1 MAHTG
6 EKRKR
11 QSRKV
16 KAQRFPFHFFPP
28 KAASRWWS
36 QAGFHWV
43 SLDPGT
49 RHKTTGKIRVGGCVC
64 MGWGGCLDCMI
75 ADKKVCVCVSGR
87 LYWLANRGVL
97 NARFFSSGY
106 LT

>member
-43 SLDPGT
+43 LLDPGT
-49 RHKTTGKIRVGGCVC
+49 RHKTTGKIRVGVCVY
-64 MGWGGCLDCMI
+64 GVGGLSGLHDSRQ
-75 ADKKVCVCVSGR
+75 KGVCVCVRPSLLVGK
-87 LYWLANRGVL
+87 
-97 NARFFSSGY
+97 
-106 LT
+106 